1 MITGPGRGSRSA
13 RLREDAREDL
23 QELRNLDLAPRP
35 GEHGL
40 HRAARVEDAVKGLVG
55 RRLRRR
61 GYHARAVAY
70 PGYGGPGWVRVLGR
84 VLLGPADTPADLER
98 EELRSVRGWRH
109 FLTVPVADAEVHVR
123 IGGEQ
128 GVRTV
133 LRTNREGYLDE
144 VVQVDLPPGEHEV
157 VLTVGPQSTDSERVA
172 AAVAAVDAAGDDT
185 EGGADQ
191 VPGIVVGHSGS
202 SRVFVVGEQPVTGLL
217 SDIDDTVVV
226 TRLPRPLVAAWN
238 SFVLDERAR
247 VPVNGMAELYR
258 QVVAENP
265 GAPVLYLSTGAWN
278 VAPTLQRFLRRTGY
292 PAGPL
297 LLTDWGPTNTGL
309 FRDGSAHKRTS
320 LARLARELPQVT
332 WLLVGDDGQH
342 DPTLYA
348 EFLAAAP
355 ERVRGVAIRRL
366 TPAEQLLAG
375 GHPLSSDAAP
385 ADSPVPW
392 VTGDN
397 GYELLHHWYR
407 AGVLRAP

>member
-1 MITGPGRGSRSA
+1 MINRPALTGAQRRARRIEEARRDLEQLRS
-13 RLREDAREDL
+13 
-23 QELRNLDLAPRP
+23 LDLAPRP

-40 HRAARVEDAVKGLVG
+40 HRAARLEDAVKGLAG
-55 RRLRRR
+55 SRLRRR
-61 GYHARAVAY
+61 GYHARAIAY

-84 VLLGPADTPADLER
+84 VLLGREDTPADTER
-98 EELRSVRGWRH
+98 DGTRKVRGWRN
-109 FLTVPVADAEVHVR
+109 FLTVPVSGAAVTVR
-123 IGGEQ
+123 IGGHE
-128 GVRTV
+128 RV
-133 LRTNREGYLDE
+133 LRTNREGYVDE
-144 VVQVDLPPGEHEV
+144 VVEVDLPPGEHEV
-157 VLTVGPQSTDSERVA
+157 VLTVGPDGEDAGPGTAAERVE
-172 AAVAAVDAAGDDT
+172 DDT
-185 EGGADQ
+185 EGGAEP
-191 VPGIVVGHSGS
+191 VPQSALRHSGTSRVVVVGPD
-202 SRVFVVGEQPVTGLL
+202 PVIGLL

-247 VPVNGMAELYR
+247 VPVNGMAELYQ

-278 VAPTLQRFLRRTGY
+278 VAPTLTRFLHRSGY

-309 FRDGSAHKRTS
+309 FRDGARHKRES

-355 ERVRGVAIRRL
+355 ERVAGVAIRRL

-375 GHPLSSDAAP
+375 GHPLAPTAMP

-407 AGVLRAP
+407 AGVLKTP